1 MWIKFMDQLAR
12 YLTTARDAGVPRD
25 QIDRYLMAGVVLNPA
40 QLRAAAAAR
49 ECDHPDGPTMVGY
62 GGARGGGKSHFV
74 LAQMGADD
82 CQRMPGLK
90 CLWLRKVGKGAKESL
105 EDLRPR
111 VLSRIQ
117 HRYNQTSG
125 VITFKN
131 GSRIL
136 SGHFKNESDVDAY
149 LGLEYDV
156 IAIEED
162 TTLSVAKKRMIR
174 TCLRTS
180 KPNWRPRLYRTTNP
194 GGVSHADFKKTF
206 VEPFKRGQETTSR
219 FIPATFRDNPYL
231 NPDYVQQL
239 DQLVGWQKR
248 AWRDGDWDVAAGM
261 YFSNWSDATHVVAP
275 FDVPEHWR
283 VWAALDYG
291 FTHPTAMYV
300 FAEDGDGMVYVVG
313 EHVRQKALPKTHA
326 HAYFS
331 LLSRLKIAPQR
342 IRTFVAG
349 ADVFA
354 QRGDSEARTIADQ
367 YADYGITLERADI
380 DRITGASELLHR
392 LGDPESGI
400 DPSLKIFNTCP
411 VLIETIPAMVHDPLR
426 PEDVDKVDAD
436 EDGVGGDDPYD
447 GCRYGLMVA
456 SKRRGWLSRMDELA
470 NVVSG

>member
-1 MWIKFMDQLAR
+1 MG
-12 YLTTARDAGVPRD
+12 LTPYIQAAKAAGMPRD
-25 QIDRYLMAGVVLNPA
+25 QLERYLLAGVTLSPT

-49 ECDHPDGPTMVGY
+49 QCDHPGGPTDLGY

-74 LAQMGADD
+74 LSQMGVDD
-82 CQRMPGLK
+82 CQRVAGLK
-90 CLWLRKVGKGAKESL
+90 CLWLRKVGKGARESL
-105 EDLRPR
+105 DDLRPR
-111 VLSRIQ
+111 IF
-117 HRYNQTSG
+117 HNTAHKYNVSSG
-125 VITFKN
+125 LISFPN

-136 SGHFKNESDVDAY
+136 SGHFKNENDIDAY

-162 TTLSVAKKRMIR
+162 TTLSVQKKRTIR

-180 KPNWRPRLYRTTNP
+180 KTGWRPRMYRTTNP
-194 GGVSHADFKKTF
+194 GGVSHAEFKSRF
-206 VEPFKRGQETTSR
+206 IVPWRRGEETDTR
-219 FIPATFRDNPYL
+219 FIPATSADNAYL
-231 NPDYVQQL
+231 NPEYIKNL

-248 AWRDGDWDVAAGM
+248 AWRDGDWDVAAGA
-261 YFSNWSDATHVVAP
+261 YFTNWNDSLHVVAP

-291 FTHPTAMYV
+291 FTHPTALYV

-313 EHVRQKALPKTHA
+313 EHVRQKALPKAHA

-331 LLSRLKIAPQR
+331 LLARLKIAPQR

-354 QRGDSEARTIADQ
+354 QRGDSAARTIADQ
-367 YADYGITLERADI
+367 YSDYGITLERADI

-392 LGDPESGI
+392 LGDPDEGI
-400 DPSLKIFNTCP
+400 DISLKIFSTCP
-411 VLIETIPAMVHDPLR
+411 TLIETIPAMVHDPLR

-447 GCRYGLMVA
+447 ACRYGLMVA
-456 SKRRGWLSRMDELA
+456 SKRRGWLARMDEFRS
-470 NVVSG
+470 VVSG

>member
-1 MWIKFMDQLAR
+1 MGQIAR
-12 YLTTARDAGVPRD
+12 YLTAARDAGVPRD
-25 QIDRYLMAGVVLNPA
+25 QVERYLSAGVVLNPT

-49 ECDHPDGPTMVGY
+49 ECDRQDGPIEVGY

-74 LAQMGADD
+74 LAQMGVDD
-82 CQRMPGLK
+82 CQRVPGLK

-111 VLSRIQ
+111 VLSRLQ

-125 VITFKN
+125 VITFQN

-136 SGHFKNESDVDAY
+136 SGHFKNETDVDAY

-194 GGVSHADFKKTF
+194 GGVSHAEFKKTF
-206 VEPFKRGQETTSR
+206 IEPFKRGQEQLTR

-231 NPDYVQQL
+231 NPDYVKQL

-261 YFSNWSDATHVVAP
+261 YFSNWNDDVHVVKP
-275 FDVPEHWR
+275 FQIPDGWR
-283 VWAALDYG
+283 IWAAMDYG
-291 FTHPTAMYV
+291 FTHPTAIFV
-300 FAEDGDGMVYVVG
+300 FAEDGDGRVYVIG
-313 EHVRQKALPKTHA
+313 EIVRQKALPPVHA
-326 HAYFS
+326 RAYFAM
-331 LLSRLKIAPQR
+331 LDRLGIDPAR
-342 IRTFVAG
+342 VSTFVAG

-354 QRGDSEARTIADQ
+354 QRGDAEARTIADQ
-367 YADYGITLERADI
+367 YKALGIKLEKADI
-380 DRITGASELLHR
+380 DRVTGASEILHR
-392 LGDPESGI
+392 LGDPEA
-400 DPSLKIFNTCP
+400 DVEPSLYVFDTCHR
-411 VLIETIPAMVHDPLR
+411 LIECIPAMVHDPIR

-436 EDGVGGDDPYD
+436 EDGEGGDDPYD
-447 GCRYGLMVA
+447 GCRYGVMVA
-456 SKRRGWLSRMDELA
+456 SKRRGWASRMDELSR
-470 NVVSG
+470 VVSI